1 MSATAG
7 KRQAMIL
14 FQILF
19 DVAESQRAEFEKAYR
34 DVFQPVLCKQAGF
47 VTSKLLRIYPAS
59 RIREIEGLSSEYNY
73 EFNFVFE
80 TEEAR
85 RRWATS
91 SDHDVAWPVVRA
103 LADKVGWRGFDIV
116 ASSE

>member
-1 MSATAG
+1 
-7 KRQAMIL
+7 MIL

-19 DVAESQRAEFEKAYR
+19 EVADGRSAEFEKAYR
-34 DVFQPVLCKQAGF
+34 DVFQPALRRQAGF
-47 VTSKLLRIYPAS
+47 VTSKLLRLYPAA
-59 RIREIEGLSSEYNY
+59 RIKEIEGLSSEFNY

-85 RRWATS
+85 RRWAKS
-91 SDHDVAWPVVRA
+91 PDHDVAWPVVRD
-103 LADKVGWRGFDIV
+103 LARQVGWRGYDVV